1 MGTRLPAAQRR
12 EQLLD
17 VAAHLFA
24 SRGYAGATTAQIASE
39 AGVTE
44 PIIYRHFKSKRDLFV
59 ALIERTGEQTLTQWE
74 RDLSTS
80 ENPAQRL
87 AMLLSENPM
96 VSGDGREGYR
106 VLLQSIA
113 EIDDEQIH
121 AAVAQHMTTLHGFI
135 VGEVRRAQETHK
147 ITKRFSAEIIGWVL
161 VSIGLGYGVLDA
173 MGVPNHGRDLRGV
186 SVRDVLARILI
197 GPETEHDD
205 AEDGEPRGADADD
218 GSGAT

>member
-17 VAAHLFA
+17 VAARLFA

-59 ALIERTGEQTLTQWE
+59 ALIERTGKQTLEQWE
-74 RDLSTS
+74 KDLSTTA
-80 ENPAQRL
+80 NPAQRL

-96 VSGDGREGYR
+96 VSGEGREGYR

-113 EIDDEQIH
+113 EIEDEQIH

-135 VGEVRRAQETHK
+135 VGEIRRAQETHK
-147 ITKRFSAEIIGWVL
+147 ITRRFSAEIIGWVL
-161 VSIGLGYGVLDA
+161 VSIGLGYGVLEA
-173 MGVPNHGRDLRGV
+173 MGVPNHGRDLSGV

-197 GPETEHDD
+197 GPE
-205 AEDGEPRGADADD
+205 AGPG
-218 GSGAT
+218 GSDESIDPNNPIESRE